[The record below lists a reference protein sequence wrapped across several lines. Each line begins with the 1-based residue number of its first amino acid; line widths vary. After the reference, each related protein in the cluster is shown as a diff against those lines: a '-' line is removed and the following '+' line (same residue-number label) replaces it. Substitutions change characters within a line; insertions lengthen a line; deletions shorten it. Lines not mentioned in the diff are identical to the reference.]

1 MYRNLDAY
9 LRDTLYIHQPLP
21 LPEEGRLEEALAQ
34 KIPLE
39 RRAIAPAHALEGW
52 RELGAGKLTISP
64 AGNITLTSPT
74 VLPQFPPEARDTH
87 HTHYGVSGICYD
99 LPGEDL
105 RAYNRLCVT
114 LRAQCDGHRAPHL
127 HIQFYNEGEIP
138 LPDKFDRE
146 GTHQVNLKNG
156 EWTRILWE
164 IPDLPRDK
172 VTGIAFF
179 NLIAGRDTTSG
190 EYTRYE
196 IADVSIQRV
205 ERCEHTRGWQ
215 PNPGQLCASFS
226 GYAPEDEKIAIG
238 TGLQGQFQLRRKN
251 ETVYSAPIRIEHTP
265 IGTFSVLDFTPLRAE
280 GDYELIAEGAQPLR
294 VRVRANPWRDS
305 AWKALNFLF
314 CERCG
319 YPVPGRHGMCHTDI
333 VASFEG
339 KHKLYLGG
347 WHDAADLSQQTLQS
361 AEIAQAL
368 LLLSANAAE
377 SALQKRLGE
386 EALWGL
392 EFTLRSRLGKGFRMS
407 SAGITRWTDGLVGNM
422 DDGLARVH
430 DQPFDNYLCAAVEA
444 CAYETLGD
452 EGLRQACLRAARED
466 YAFAKARYEAGLEPP
481 PPWEHSFMTSP
492 ALFHAAAGYSAAKL
506 YSATGREAYLQDAA
520 AHAEYVLRCQQTAW
534 PAWDIPI
541 RGFFYRDDTHRVI
554 QHFNHQSREHLFMQ
568 CLTDLYALAPEHP
581 RADAWYEA
589 IRLYGEYVRAIAG
602 HTMPFGMLPSGIYG
616 IHEAEDEESFRR
628 QHLMAG
634 EEERAHFTAQCRA
647 GKRLSETHYLRAFPV
662 WFSFRGNAAVMLSAG
677 VGTALAGRTLEDPA
691 LKTIAT
697 RQLQFMVGRNPF
709 AQSLVYGEGDRYAAQ
724 YAVHPGEMVGEMP
737 VGMQSFGDTDEPY
750 WPQAA
755 NATYKE
761 VWTSTVGR
769 YLLLLSALEVD
780 L

>member
-1 MYRNLDAY
+1 
-9 LRDTLYIHQPLP
+9 
-21 LPEEGRLEEALAQ
+21 
-34 KIPLE
+34 
-39 RRAIAPAHALEGW
+39 
-52 RELGAGKLTISP
+52 
-64 AGNITLTSPT
+64 
-74 VLPQFPPEARDTH
+74 
-87 HTHYGVSGICYD
+87 
-99 LPGEDL
+99 
-105 RAYNRLCVT
+105 
-114 LRAQCDGHRAPHL
+114 
-127 HIQFYNEGEIP
+127 
-138 LPDKFDRE
+138 
-146 GTHQVNLKNG
+146 
-156 EWTRILWE
+156 
-164 IPDLPRDK
+164 
-172 VTGIAFF
+172 
-179 NLIAGRDTTSG
+179 
-190 EYTRYE
+190 
-196 IADVSIQRV
+196 
-205 ERCEHTRGWQ
+205 
-215 PNPGQLCASFS
+215 
-226 GYAPEDEKIAIG
+226 
-238 TGLQGQFQLRRKN
+238 
-251 ETVYSAPIRIEHTP
+251 
-265 IGTFSVLDFTPLRAE
+265 
-280 GDYELIAEGAQPLR
+280 
-294 VRVRANPWRDS
+294 
-305 AWKALNFLF
+305 
-314 CERCG
+314 
-319 YPVPGRHGMCHTDI
+319 
-333 VASFEG
+333 
-339 KHKLYLGG
+339 
-347 WHDAADLSQQTLQS
+347 
-361 AEIAQAL
+361 
-368 LLLSANAAE
+368 
-377 SALQKRLGE
+377 
-386 EALWGL
+386 
-392 EFTLRSRLGKGFRMS
+392 
-407 SAGITRWTDGLVGNM
+407 
-422 DDGLARVH
+422 
-430 DQPFDNYLCAAVEA
+430 
-444 CAYETLGD
+444 
-452 EGLRQACLRAARED
+452 
-466 YAFAKARYEAGLEPP
+466 
-481 PPWEHSFMTSP
+481 MTSP

-677 VGTALAGRTLEDPA
+677 VGAALAGRALEDPA